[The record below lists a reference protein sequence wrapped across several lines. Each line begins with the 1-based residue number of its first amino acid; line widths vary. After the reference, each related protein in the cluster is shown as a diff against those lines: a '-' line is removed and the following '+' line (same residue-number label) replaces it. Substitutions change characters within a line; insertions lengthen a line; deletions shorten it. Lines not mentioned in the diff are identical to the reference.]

1 MIPQPPTQLAHLHK
15 TLDLLHLHFT
25 FKTTTMEA
33 LLSQFTF
40 LSNQALSDKNFDPS
54 TIEELMK
61 LFELEAYKSWAS
73 LELEQQKEVEEAEIS
88 MKEAEAYLD
97 SVMDSAMEEFRLFEE
112 ELERTS
118 KAEYDSLVQTADN
131 ARKMGKLMEKAATIA
146 SKKYIEAAMNSATST
161 MKMAWKGISSKKVH
175 PSWDGAF
182 PFVMILWN
190 KATIGWSTSPL

>member
-1 MIPQPPTQLAHLHK
+1 MILQPPTQLAHLHK

-25 FKTTTMEA
+25 FKTTTTMEA

-118 KAEYDSLVQTADN
+118 KAEYDSL
-131 ARKMGKLMEKAATIA
+131 LMEKAATIA

-175 PSWDGAF
+175 PS
-182 PFVMILWN
+182 
-190 KATIGWSTSPL
+190 

>member
-1 MIPQPPTQLAHLHK
+1 
-15 TLDLLHLHFT
+15 
-25 FKTTTMEA
+25 MEA
-33 LLSQFTF
+33 LLAQFTF

-97 SVMDSAMEEFRLFEE
+97 SVMDNAMEEFRLFEE

-118 KAEYDSLVQTADN
+118 MAEYDSLVQSAEN
-131 ARKMGKLMEKAATIA
+131 ARKMGRLMEKAATIA

-161 MKMAWKGISSKKVH
+161 MKKALKGISSKKVH
-175 PSWDGAF
+175 PSWDGLF
-182 PFVMILWN
+182 YLFLFCPLSESYYGN